1 MENMS
6 AGKRKTRGNYY
17 SSEYRGKIDL
27 SSKIGQ
33 PSHSLGDKVS
43 ENIRRCLNENVCMY
57 VCTLLSFSRSSFFFF
72 IFDSI
77 SQPIMNHTFSRRN
90 FIKIENSHGGKLK
103 SKLRKIPNDHRPNE
117 YERNLNLREE

>member
-33 PSHSLGDKVS
+33 HSGGDKVC
-43 ENIRRCLNENVCMY
+43 ENIRSARARYLNENSSSY
-57 VCTLLSFSRSSFFFF
+57 VYALVLPSFHFRL
-72 IFDSI
+72 D
-77 SQPIMNHTFSRRN
+77 
-90 FIKIENSHGGKLK
+90 
-103 SKLRKIPNDHRPNE
+103 
-117 YERNLNLREE
+117 

>member
-57 VCTLLSFSRSSFFFF
+57 ALVLLSFLLFFFF
-72 IFDSI
+72 HFRLD
-77 SQPIMNHTFSRRN
+77 
-90 FIKIENSHGGKLK
+90 
-103 SKLRKIPNDHRPNE
+103 
-117 YERNLNLREE
+117 

>member
-43 ENIRRCLNENVCMY
+43 ENIRRCLNVCMY
-57 VCTLLSFSRSSFFFF
+57 VRSCPSLVPPFFFFF

-103 SKLRKIPNDHRPNE
+103 SNFEKFRTIIDRTSMKEI
-117 YERNLNLREE
+117 LNLREE

>member
-72 IFDSI
+72 
-77 SQPIMNHTFSRRN
+77 FSFSTRLAN
-90 FIKIENSHGGKLK
+90 QL
-103 SKLRKIPNDHRPNE
+103 
-117 YERNLNLREE
+117 

>member
-43 ENIRRCLNENVCMY
+43 ENIRRCLNVCMY
-57 VCTLLSFSRSSFFFF
+57 VRSCPSLVPPFFFFF

-103 SKLRKIPNDHRPNE
+103 SNFEKFRTIIDRTSMKE
-117 YERNLNLREE
+117 T

>member
-43 ENIRRCLNENVCMY
+43 ENIRRCLNVCMY
-57 VCTLLSFSRSSFFFF
+57 VRSCPSLVPPFFFFFFFF

-103 SKLRKIPNDHRPNE
+103 SNFEKFRTIIDRTSMKE
-117 YERNLNLREE
+117 T